1 MTTLLLVFV
10 TLRVIAAA
18 VSVEV
23 SGEDIPAQVSF
34 TQQVLGTG
42 CCTLLSLIHI

>member
-18 VSVEV
+18 VSAEV
-23 SGEDIPAQVSF
+23 SGEDTPVQVVIVD
-34 TQQVLGTG
+34 QEDGTRF
-42 CCTLLSLIHI
+42 I